1 MEVSLPTKLFHAL
14 LVHFIQEEVALFHG
28 PVDLKTQAQAG
39 VLHQLRV
46 DVMDQGLHTHTGSK
60 AGAGSQANSKQTA
73 VSPLAWCCLVLTGA
87 YPPFS
92 FENRCG

>member
-1 MEVSLPTKLFHAL
+1 MSQSKQRRKEEKKRNVEFSLPTKLFHAL

-46 DVMDQGLHTHTGSK
+46 DVMDQGLDTH
-60 AGAGSQANSKQTA
+60 
-73 VSPLAWCCLVLTGA
+73 
-87 YPPFS
+87 
-92 FENRCG
+92 R